1 MPGCNFLKIFGCYLQ
16 EPFLTLFDSAE
27 ILTLTADEKTQHIL
41 AEVKSEKYIGTREV
55 WDCQSEVLRK
65 TGLSLFKI
73 QMKYLPNLFSAELLP
88 SIIEELKTRSS
99 VVNGFFDDATATF
112 DGQVLHISLGHG
124 GLQILEAAHVGQE
137 IEKIV
142 HEHFSLPVKVSFEGV
157 TALRE
162 EDYTPPPPMIAPP
175 PSEQPR
181 PAPRPA
187 APSGGFNG
195 GFGGSRGGFGRRDSG
210 VKEPTPVTINFT
222 ELHLK
227 ENATLI
233 KGKKITQS
241 PTPLREVNVTSGTV
255 VVWGDIFA
263 SESRDT
269 RDGSKVILTYSFSDY
284 TSSNNMKI
292 IDDARNRERY
302 DMLKPGATV
311 IVRGDVVDDKYD
323 REISIKPYDI
333 MVVEKIPK
341 MDEAPEKRVELHCH
355 SKMSSMDS
363 VAEVSDIIKTAARW
377 GHRAVA
383 ITDHG
388 VVQAYPDAVAA
399 LDGVRK
405 GGSNLKLIYGVEDYF
420 VNDCENAVHG
430 EAQTPLDGEY
440 IVFDVET
447 TGLSAATERLTEIGA
462 VLFSGGEIKDT
473 FDTFVN
479 PEKPIPEKIVQLTSI
494 TDEMVADAPKEEEA
508 LR

>member
-1 MPGCNFLKIFGCYLQ
+1 M
-16 EPFLTLFDSAE
+16 S
-27 ILTLTADEKTQHIL
+27 
-41 AEVKSEKYIGTREV
+41 
-55 WDCQSEVLRK
+55 
-65 TGLSLFKI
+65 
-73 QMKYLPNLFSAELLP
+73 
-88 SIIEELKTRSS
+88 
-99 VVNGFFDDATATF
+99 
-112 DGQVLHISLGHG
+112 
-124 GLQILEAAHVGQE
+124 GQE

-142 HEHFSLPVKVSFEGV
+142 HEHFSLPVTVSFEGV
-157 TALRE
+157 TTLRD

-187 APSGGFNG
+187 TPSGGFG
-195 GFGGSRGGFGRRDSG
+195 GFGGVRGGFSRRDSG
-210 VKEPTPVTINFT
+210 VKEPTPITINFT

-241 PTPLREVNVTSGTV
+241 PTPLREVNVASGTV

-311 IVRGDVVDDKYD
+311 IVRGEVVDDKYD

-430 EAQTPLDGEY
+430 DAQTPLDGEY

-462 VLFSGGEIKDT
+462 VLFSGGERSRET

-479 PEKPIPEKIVQLTSI
+479 PGKTRFLKRSSS
-494 TDEMVADAPKEEEA
+494 
-508 LR
+508 